1 MLQKRL
7 LLIVN
12 PLSGQAKMN
21 TKLLK
26 VVEIFS
32 SADYSVTV
40 YPTKA
45 KGDAT
50 NHCLTLSDNDYDIIV
65 VCGGDGTL
73 NEVITGIMQK
83 GLNIPLG
90 YIPAGTLNEWSSG
103 LKISRNIETAA
114 KDILTGQRIR
124 LDIGK
129 FGDKYFSYT
138 SSFGAFTSASYSAPQ
153 DVKNVLG
160 QAAYFFEGIKSLPAI
175 KPIRL
180 KCSYEQGEVE
190 GEFLFGAIS
199 NSMSVGGIV
208 KYDKSAVELNDG
220 QFEVLLIRN
229 PDNLLKLQPII
240 DGILKHEFD
249 REGIVF
255 FKTQKLSIE
264 TEESLSWT
272 LDGEF
277 AETNGEIG
285 ISNVH
290 NAITFIVP

>member
-103 LKISRNIETAA
+103 LKISRNIEIAA

-160 QAAYFFEGIKSLPAI
+160 QAAYFFEGIKSLAAI

-208 KYDKSAVELNDG
+208 KYDKSAVALNDG

-264 TEESLSWT
+264 TEESLPWT

>member
-12 PLSGQAKMN
+12 PLAGQAKMN

-103 LKISRNIETAA
+103 LKISRNIEIAA

-160 QAAYFFEGIKSLPAI
+160 QAAYFFEGIKSLAAI

-180 KCSYEQGEVE
+180 KCSYEQGEIE

-264 TEESLSWT
+264 TEESLPWT

>member
-45 KGDAT
+45 RGDAT
-50 NHCLTLSDNDYDIIV
+50 NHCLTISDNDYDLIV

-160 QAAYFFEGIKSLPAI
+160 QAAYFFEGIKSLAAI

-180 KCSYEQGEVE
+180 KCSYEQGEIE

-277 AETNGEIG
+277 AETNGEIS

>member
-12 PLSGQAKMN
+12 PLAGQAKMN

-180 KCSYEQGEVE
+180 KCSYEQGEIE

>member
-103 LKISRNIETAA
+103 LKISRNIEIAA

-180 KCSYEQGEVE
+180 KCSYEQGEVK